1 MLIDLP
7 FPAAPLWPNKR
18 AHWAVKHKAT
28 KAHRQWAK
36 DGVLASGAKLDAVE
50 RIRITVYP
58 KARGP
63 APDRDNCIAAFKA
76 YQDGI
81 ADGLGLNDATF
92 PAPEVRISETRRAS
106 FVVEVV

>member
-18 AHWAVKHKAT
+18 AHWAAKAREAKKHRVWACMAT
-28 KAHRQWAK
+28 KATN
-36 DGVLASGAKLDAVE
+36 AKLDAVK

-81 ADGLGLNDATF
+81 ADGLGFNDATF